1 VKKEE
6 EPVTKDNIIEK
17 LKEADKNDKR
27 PKIRL
32 ADKIIPS
39 SHLYTVIDNIFR
51 LTYLSI
57 DYIV

>member
-1 VKKEE
+1 MKKEE

-32 ADKIIPS
+32 PDKMIPYP
-39 SHLYTVIDNIFR
+39 HAYTVLDNIFR
-51 LTYLSI
+51 LTYLTL